1 MHIARHTRH
10 WGHGQ
15 LENLLGSCAGAYTMI
30 SRFYFIRFLLLELS
44 NLKFSTSLISNIHS
58 RNMSNKSQSEQKTYH
73 KKATGAALATVK
85 KHAKD
90 HELKLIG
97 SCFW

>member
-1 MHIARHTRH
+1 
-10 WGHGQ
+10 
-15 LENLLGSCAGAYTMI
+15 MI
-30 SRFYFIRFLLLELS
+30 SRFYFFKSHLPRLS
-44 NLKFSTSLISNIHS
+44 AFKFSASLTSNIRP
-58 RNMSNKSQSEQKTYH
+58 RNMSDKTQSEQKTYH
-73 KKATGAALATVK
+73 KRVTGAALATVK

>member
-1 MHIARHTRH
+1 
-10 WGHGQ
+10 
-15 LENLLGSCAGAYTMI
+15 MI
-30 SRFYFIRFLLLELS
+30 SRFYFAQFRLPTLS
-44 NLKFSTSLISNIHS
+44 TLKPSVWLTTIIGT
-58 RNMSNKSQSEQKTYH
+58 REMSDKSPSEQKTYH
-73 KKATGAALATVK
+73 KRATGAALATVK